1 MKVSRIR
8 AQLGLSKPTLSLR
21 THTAIHDFPNRPW
34 HPPRPALFWGSSS
47 FSPHCFSFS
56 QTLLAWPCT
65 ASHTILFQTQHTLC
79 SKLKYQGLLSNTLL
93 MVSSTNGF
101 IFAHINSAPTKR
113 SCSPL
118 FLRKLAENL
127 LNPSLLLLLCC
138 VSAGAPSKR
147 ASETGAIRTW
157 AGSWR
162 IRPFSTNKAD
172 YRKTQTHWHCSTVWY
187 WRWFD
192 GTESYQ
198 RVSRCLIFPVR
209 AQFLGRFSGVNV
221 KNSVSEDLKQSHF
234 LFVLLLFVKIKCSDL
249 KLEDTE
255 DCFLE
260 KSHIEIEEFR
270 ITMKVIMIAWYI
282 TSWAWMV
289 KSENVKLMRTFNV
302 YVEVYIDTIP
312 INPKGSDICWHL
324 NNHLS

>member
-8 AQLGLSKPTLSLR
+8 AQLGLSKPTLSLQ
-21 THTAIHDFPNRPW
+21 THTTIHDFPNKPW
-34 HPPRPALFWGSSS
+34 RAPRPALFWGSSS
-47 FSPHCFSFS
+47 FSPYCFSS
-56 QTLLAWPCT
+56 SDSSAWPCT
-65 ASHTILFQTQHTLC
+65 ASHTRLFKQHTHTHMLC

-127 LNPSLLLLLCC
+127 LNPPLLPLLCC
-138 VSAGAPSKR
+138 VSAGDPSKR

-157 AGSWR
+157 AGPWR

-209 AQFLGRFSGVNV
+209 AQS
-221 KNSVSEDLKQSHF
+221 SE
-234 LFVLLLFVKIKCSDL
+234 V
-249 KLEDTE
+249 
-255 DCFLE
+255 FLE
-260 KSHIEIEEFR
+260 WNWRLLSP
-270 ITMKVIMIAWYI
+270 
-282 TSWAWMV
+282 
-289 KSENVKLMRTFNV
+289 RTFNIRLFRLFFLFTNILS
-302 YVEVYIDTIP
+302 EH
-312 INPKGSDICWHL
+312 KML
-324 NNHLS
+324 NF